1 MTECPDLGA
10 LEHVPLAPPVSAHV
24 ATCAACKLVV
34 DVFSGASVPEV
45 SECLRFD
52 ALLAAR
58 HDGTLNT
65 AGKNLL
71 DRHLAGCAECR
82 DVAETLS
89 PTADAD
95 GDLESLPRVD
105 PAGYA
110 LGLEINRGGMGRI
123 LAARDLRV
131 GRPVAVK
138 ELLGRAPKLAA
149 RFEREARVTARLQ
162 HPGIVPI
169 YEIGQWPDGT
179 PFYSMRMVLGRTLLE
194 AIDAA
199 PTLSARLAL
208 LPKVI
213 AATEA
218 VAFAHAQRVIHRDLT
233 PSNVLVGAYGE
244 TVVIDWG
251 LAKDLSQDAE
261 PDPDD
266 EDDPPAGGSTER
278 LTNAGAVIGTA
289 AYMPPEQA
297 HGAPVDERADVY
309 ALGAILYHLLAGA
322 APYRAKS
329 TRELLRDVRTGPPPS
344 IGELAPGAPRDLVS
358 IVDKAMA
365 RELDARYPS
374 ARELTE
380 ELNRFQTG
388 RMVAAHAYSGLERAL
403 RVLRR
408 NRAVVSVAA
417 LALVLLG
424 AMSTIAVTRVLRS
437 RTEAR
442 ETVRE
447 LLVEEGRVE
456 LLSGNPLRALAYLHE
471 AARQHTSSPALGFLI
486 TSALDAMPRS
496 QRLLDCKGDVRFL
509 EFSPDSAQVI
519 AACHDVAQLWTM
531 ANGNAIATLGPL
543 PAAFDRVRFS
553 HDGNTLV
560 TFGDSGDARVWDAHT
575 GLALGVLPH
584 GAPITAAT
592 YTPDDR
598 RIATTGQDGT
608 AQLWD
613 VATSTRLWKIV
624 GNTGLLRHIYG
635 EISGDGTLLLTVT
648 MEGEAKGWDLATGEQ
663 RGGFRHAPHAFVL
676 GAELSRD
683 GARAVTCGTDRLTRV
698 WDARTGAP
706 LLTVGGHT
714 DVVWKCVFSPDGAR
728 LLTASHDG
736 TALVWDVET
745 GATIAAIR
753 HGDVI
758 LWARFSPDGARFLTV
773 GVEGLIKVWDARSG
787 APLSTHDSVGGK
799 DAHFSPDGRHLIAQ
813 RGDGRIQIWSEAPQV
828 RTFTPPPVASMLAVS
843 TDGTRTALS
852 RDGLI
857 ELHDTAT
864 GRAIAHVEIRAPLA
878 MAEHELAA
886 TTERAVVVLDLATGA
901 TKHVIPMAA
910 PTGLEVSEDGARIV
924 VTRTVGPPELWDVE
938 SGQKLAVIEGAAHAK
953 PSRTGRRVLAWRPGA
968 PPFVW
973 DDTRG
978 RLATIPARGTFT
990 PLGFSAT
997 GDRVAIVESEAD
1009 ATRRLRV
1016 WNTDVTTFPVVDTT
1030 DISEQPS
1037 FDPSGVYITTI
1048 GGDRIVTVWNLDSG
1062 SVHAAFATDHL
1073 VQAQINAAGTLLAGI
1088 GDSGA
1093 SLLVLSAD
1101 GRLLQRSPIAHAA
1114 PLVSQLGFRP
1124 PAARAWWTPAGDA
1137 VVTRSTSI
1145 GLWPASTAYDPA
1157 TLDTVVA
1164 HNVPW
1169 RVARGTLAWI
1179 ESVPLRV
1186 VVVRDDLPV
1195 AGAAVEI
1202 ELRMPAHRGAAPM
1215 DYDTMSMRRAI
1226 LKLTTDANGEIEL
1239 PSMPPARYQIR
1250 ARQGSAHGELESDI
1264 GVDNTSVT
1272 VTLAPS

>member
-24 ATCAACKLVV
+24 ATCSACKLVV
-34 DVFSGASVPEV
+34 DVFSGASAA
-45 SECLRFD
+45 SASDCLRFD

-58 HDGTLNT
+58 GDGTLNT

-71 DRHLAGCAECR
+71 DRHLASCADCR
-82 DVAETLS
+82 EVAETLS
-89 PTADAD
+89 PIADAD
-95 GDLESLPRVD
+95 GDLQSLPEVD
-105 PAGYA
+105 PAAYA
-110 LGLEINRGGMGRI
+110 LGLEVKRGGMGRI

-169 YEIGQWPDGT
+169 YEIGRWPDGT
-179 PFYSMRMVLGRTLLE
+179 PFYSMRMVEGRTLLE

-199 PTLSARLAL
+199 PTLVARLAL
-208 LPKVI
+208 LPAVI

-251 LAKDLSQDAE
+251 LAKDLSHDGA
-261 PDPDD
+261 PTDDDDD
-266 EDDPPAGGSTER
+266 EDPPAGASTER
-278 LTNAGAVIGTA
+278 LTNVGAVIGTA

-309 ALGAILYHLLAGA
+309 ALGAILYHLLAGH
-322 APYRAKS
+322 APYRAAS

-358 IVDKAMA
+358 IVTKAMA

-403 RVLRR
+403 RVIKR
-408 NRAVVSVAA
+408 NKAVVAVAA

-424 AMSTIAVTRVLRS
+424 AMGTVAVSRVLRS

-442 ETVRE
+442 ETVRD

-456 LLSGNPLRALAYLHE
+456 LLSGSPLRALAYLNE
-471 AARQHTSSPALGFLI
+471 ASRQHTPVLGFLI
-486 TSALDAMPRS
+486 TTALDAMPRS
-496 QRLLDCKGDVRFL
+496 KGLLDCKGDVRFL
-509 EFSPDSAQVI
+509 EFSPDGAQVI
-519 AACHDVAQLWTM
+519 AACHDVAQLWTV
-531 ANGNAIATLGPL
+531 ANGNAIATLGPI
-543 PAAFDRVRFS
+543 AGAFDRVRYS
-553 HDGNTLV
+553 HDGKTVV

-575 GLALGVLPH
+575 GLARATLPH

-592 YTPDDR
+592 YSPDDR

-613 VATSTRLWKIV
+613 IASGTRQWKIV

-648 MEGEAKGWDLATGEQ
+648 MQGEGKGWDLETGQQ
-663 RGGFRHAPHAFVL
+663 RGGFRHSAHALVL

-683 GARAVTCGTDRLTRV
+683 GTRAVTCGTDRLTRV
-698 WDARTGAP
+698 WDAQTGAA

-714 DVVWKCVFSPDGAR
+714 DVVWKCVFSPDGTR

-736 TALVWDVET
+736 SAMVWDLAT
-745 GATIAAIR
+745 GATVAAIH
-753 HGDVI
+753 HGDVL
-758 LWARFSPDGARFLTV
+758 LWARFSPDGSRFLTV

-799 DAHFSPDGRHLIAQ
+799 DAHFSPDGRYLIAQ
-813 RGDGRIQIWSEAPQV
+813 RGDGRIQIWSDAPPV
-828 RTFTPPPVASMLAVS
+828 RTFAPPVVASLLAVS
-843 TDGTRTALS
+843 QDGTRTVLAEG
-852 RDGLI
+852 GLVA
-857 ELHDTAT
+857 LHDTES
-864 GRAIAHVEIRAPLA
+864 GRAIAHVELRAPIA
-878 MAEHELAA
+878 MAELEIAA
-886 TTERAVVVLDLATGA
+886 TTDRAVVILDLATGA
-901 TKHVIPMAA
+901 TKHVIPMTTPVA
-910 PTGLEVSEDGARIV
+910 LEMSADGARLV
-924 VTRTVGPPELWDVE
+924 VTRTSAPPELWDVE
-938 SGQKLAVIEGAAHAK
+938 SGRRLVAIEGATHAK
-953 PSRTGRRVLAWRPGA
+953 PSRSGHRVVAWRAGGL
-968 PPFVW
+968 PFVW

-978 RLATIPARGTFT
+978 RLTTIPARGSFT
-990 PLGFSAT
+990 PLGFSAAE
-997 GDRVAIVESEAD
+997 DRVAIVETDHLGA
-1009 ATRRLRV
+1009 RRLRV
-1016 WNTDVTTFPVVDTT
+1016 WSTDVTTFPLIDTT
-1030 DISEQPS
+1030 DISEEPT
-1037 FDPSGVYITTI
+1037 FDPAGTYMTTI
-1048 GGDRIVTVWNLDSG
+1048 GGDRIVTVWNLADG
-1062 SVHAAFATDHL
+1062 TVHAAFATDHL
-1073 VQAQINAAGTLLAGI
+1073 VQAQINSAGTLLAGI

-1093 SLLVLSAD
+1093 SMVVLSAD
-1101 GRLLQRSPIAHAA
+1101 GRLLQRSPIAHAG
-1114 PLVSQLGFRP
+1114 PLVTQLGFSP
-1124 PAARAWWTPAGDA
+1124 PAARAWWTPGGDTI
-1137 VVTRSTSI
+1137 VTRSTTI
-1145 GLWPASTAYDPA
+1145 GLWPARTEFDSDELAG
-1157 TLDTVVA
+1157 TVA
-1164 HNVPW
+1164 RNVPW
-1169 RVARGTLAWI
+1169 RVVRGTLAWI

-1186 VVVRDDLPV
+1186 LVVRDGQPV
-1195 AGAAVEI
+1195 GNATVEI

-1226 LKLTTDANGEIEL
+1226 TTVITNAAGELEL

-1250 ARQGSAHGELESDI
+1250 ATAGAARGELETDI
-1264 GVDNTSVT
+1264 GVDNTDVT
-1272 VTLAPS
+1272 VTLAP